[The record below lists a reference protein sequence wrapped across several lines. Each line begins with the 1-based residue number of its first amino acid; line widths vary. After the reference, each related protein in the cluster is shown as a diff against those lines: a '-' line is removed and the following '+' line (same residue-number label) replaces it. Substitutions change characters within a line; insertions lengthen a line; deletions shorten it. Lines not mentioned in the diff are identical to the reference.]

1 MFKRKDGGENRVV
14 LPELNWIKRSKK
26 NPKSLKLAMRAMCF
40 HCIGGTAEE
49 MPDPGWHREIQE
61 CTATECPLHS
71 YRPTKKLRGGY
82 AEEGQ
87 GRSEGTMG
95 VQGVQDLLGISE
107 DLLGGF
113 TNRETLVL
121 PTMQEGNGGE

>member
-1 MFKRKDGGENRVV
+1 MRGE
-14 LPELNWIKRSKK
+14 
-26 NPKSLKLAMRAMCF
+26 
-40 HCIGGTAEE
+40 
-49 MPDPGWHREIQE
+49 
-61 CTATECPLHS
+61 
-71 YRPTKKLRGGY
+71 Y
-82 AEEGQ
+82 AEEEQ

-95 VQGVQDLLGISE
+95 VSSVQDLLGISE